1 MRVPFIAEVGHL
13 KEEGMLEVNLEIY
26 LYYIE
31 AR

>member
-13 KEEGMLEVNLEIY
+13 KEGGMLGVNPEIY